1 MSPTNRTPATG
12 TTRRSADP
20 SAASQA
26 CEKNSLSIILPGVGQ
41 LKLPPPEQL
50 AYFAGIAALTA
61 LEIIEWPV
69 AVVLAAGHILADQ
82 RRNKILHD
90 FGEALEEA

>member
-1 MSPTNRTPATG
+1 MSPRNRTPATG
-12 TTRRSADP
+12 TPRRSADN
-20 SAASQA
+20 SAASRA
-26 CEKNSLSIILPGVGQ
+26 YEKNSLSITMPGVGQ
-41 LKLPPPEQL
+41 VMLPPPEQL
-50 AYFAGIAALTA
+50 AYLAGIAALTA

-69 AVVLAAGHILADQ
+69 AVVLAAGHLLADQ